1 MYQRWRKTRVGWRS
15 SLAPLNLLSADKKI
29 KAHPPDKSVR
39 PTRVVLVHR
48 LAAVGSGSRLA
59 LLARELIAH
68 TAAELMGP
76 IRDRVAGFFAAGR
89 GEQHSHADSHTYAD
103 QPSIRRVHA
112 SMIFTADHFRR
123 PARPPGRLAVS
134 VTGTVARSI
143 NPFV

>member
-1 MYQRWRKTRVGWRS
+1 MYQSWRDTRVGRHS

-29 KAHPPDKSVR
+29 KAQPPDKSVR
-39 PTRVVLVHR
+39 PTRVVPVHR

-76 IRDRVAGFFAAGR
+76 IRDRVAGFFPAGR

-103 QPSIRRVHA
+103 QQSSRRVHA
-112 SMIFTADHFRR
+112 AMIFTADHFRR
-123 PARPPGRLAVS
+123 PTRPPRRFAVS
-134 VTGTVARSI
+134 VTCTVAQFI
-143 NPFV
+143 NAFV